1 MPWNIV
7 DFMSNHSAFLKDA
20 ALYDSISNAN
30 MEIIIG
36 ELAQR
41 YLIRELLMGLSCWQ
55 GLS

>member
-1 MPWNIV
+1 MPWKIV

-20 ALYDSISNAN
+20 ALYDSISSAN

-36 ELAQR
+36 VLAQR

-55 GLS
+55 GLT